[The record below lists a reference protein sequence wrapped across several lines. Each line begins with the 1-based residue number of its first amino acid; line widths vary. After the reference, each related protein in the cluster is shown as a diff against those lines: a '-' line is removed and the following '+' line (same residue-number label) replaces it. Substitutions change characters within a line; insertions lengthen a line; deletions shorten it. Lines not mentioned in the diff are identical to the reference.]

1 MRDLSNALH
10 GNAAKREAESE
21 EEENLTSSKSKTD
34 GATGSP
40 SSSGGILENIGT
52 IKLKFWFF
60 II

>member
-52 IKLKFWFF
+52 IKLKF
-60 II
+60 